1 MFERYTERAR
11 RVLFFA
17 RYEASQLGSIS
28 IETEHL
34 LLGLIREGKGL
45 TSRIF
50 ARSHLSLESIRKEI
64 EGRTVFREKVSTSVE
79 IPFSAETKRVLQFAA
94 EEADRLL
101 HNYIGTE
108 HLLLGILRE
117 ERSVAATILM
127 EKGMRLNTVRE
138 DIVALLNE
146 KTTLTRVKETPLL
159 AEFSRDLTEAAMK
172 NQLDPLVGR
181 GTELERVQQVL
192 CRRTKNNAVL
202 IGEPGVGKTAIVEGL
217 AQKIVYG
224 DVPHFLADKRILAL
238 DISLIVA
245 GTKYR
250 GQFEE
255 RLKAIMKELT
265 ENPNII
271 VFIDELHTLVGA
283 GSAEG
288 SLDAANILKPALS
301 RGEIRCIG
309 ATTPAEY
316 RKYIE
321 KDRSLE
327 RRFQAVKV
335 DPPSE
340 KETIEV
346 LMGVKDRY
354 EQFHHV
360 EYTQRGDRGRRV
372 PVEPL
377 HHRPLPARQGDR
389 PGRRGRRARQ
399 AARVGLLERGVRRD
413 QPQHPRRGRA
423 DGERPSRRRTSRR
436 RSSTASRKS
445 RRARTCSSSARSS
458 TSSPTPA
465 ASPSARATSTRWSR
479 SGRAC
484 RSRRSTR
491 TRATSCSG
499 WKRSC
504 TTASS
509 RRTRRSRRCRARS
522 AGRAPGSRT
531 RTVRS
536 AASCSSGPPASARPS
551 WRARV
556 ANFLFGSDHALI
568 RFDMSEYMEKHSVSK
583 LIGSPPGY
591 VGHEEGGQ
599 LTEKVKRNP
608 YSVVLLD
615 EIEKAHPDLFNI
627 LLQVFEDGHL
637 TDGLGNRVN
646 FKNTIIIMT
655 SNIGA
660 RFIQK
665 KASLGFQST
674 ESSVIARSVNDM
686 VLGEV
691 RKTFNP
697 EFINRIDEII
707 VFEALVDDDLRT
719 ITRLLVKQLND
730 NLVDRKIQLDLA
742 PEVVDW
748 IIEQTCKDRSY
759 GARPLRRAIQRF
771 IEDPLSEE
779 LIRGH
784 LKDGEIEVYLE
795 AGIPGLPSGGP
806 GAGRP
811 PAGVTPPSPSGCASG
826 SDGQSRPDWR
836 PSKIQ

>member
-159 AEFSRDLTEAAMK
+159 AEFSRDLTDAAMK

-181 GTELERVQQVL
+181 HIELERVQQVL

-340 KETIEV
+340 RETIEV

-360 EYTQRGDRGRRV
+360 EYTSEAIEAAVYQSSRYITDRFLPDKAIDLVDEAGARAKLRESGYSSEEFGEINRSIRVAVEQMENAVSEKNFEKAQFYREQEIQARDNLQFVREKFDVKSNMRRV
-372 PVEPL
+372 TVGKTDIDEVVSKWTGVPL
-377 HHRPLPARQGDR
+377 TSINQDEGDKLLR
-389 PGRRGRRARQ
+389 MEDELHKRVISQEKAISALSRAI
-399 AARVGLLERGVRRD
+399 
-413 QPQHPRRGRA
+413 
-423 DGERPSRRRTSRR
+423 
-436 RSSTASRKS
+436 
-445 RRARTCSSSARSS
+445 
-458 TSSPTPA
+458 
-465 ASPSARATSTRWSR
+465 
-479 SGRAC
+479 
-484 RSRRSTR
+484 
-491 TRATSCSG
+491 
-499 WKRSC
+499 
-504 TTASS
+504 
-509 RRTRRSRRCRARS
+509 RRSRAGLKNPNRPVGSFVFLGPTGVGKTELARAL
-522 AGRAPGSRT
+522 
-531 RTVRS
+531 
-536 AASCSSGPPASARPS
+536 
-551 WRARV
+551 

-674 ESSVIARSVNDM
+674 DSATISRSVNDM

-707 VFEALVDDDLRT
+707 VFEALSDDDLRT

-730 NLVDRKIQLDLA
+730 NLVDRKIRLA
-742 PEVVDW
+742 MASEVVDW

-759 GARPLRRAIQRF
+759 GARPLRRAIQRY

-784 LKDGEIEVYLE
+784 LKGGDIEVYLDGGSLAYRP
-795 AGIPGLPSGGP
+795 AGQ
-806 GAGRP
+806 AQEGRP
-811 PAGVTPPSPSGCASG
+811 LA
-826 SDGQSRPDWR
+826 
-836 PSKIQ
+836 

>member
-50 ARSHLSLESIRKEI
+50 ARSHLSLENIRKEI

-117 ERSVAATILM
+117 ERSVAASILM
-127 EKGMRLNTVRE
+127 EKGMRLHTVRE
-138 DIVALLNE
+138 DIVQLLNE

-159 AEFSRDLTEAAMK
+159 AEFSRDLTESAMK

-181 GTELERVQQVL
+181 EHELERVQQVL

-265 ENPNII
+265 DNPNII

-301 RGEIRCIG
+301 RGEIQCIG
-309 ATTPAEY
+309 ATTPSEY
-316 RKYIE
+316 RKSIE

-327 RRFQAVKV
+327 RRFQAMKV
-335 DPPSE
+335 PPPNE
-340 KETIEV
+340 ADATKI
-346 LMGVKDRY
+346 LFGIKDRY
-354 EQFHHV
+354 EKFHAV
-360 EYTQRGDRGRRV
+360 TYTDEAINFAVSHSNRYIPDRF
-372 PVEPL
+372 
-377 HHRPLPARQGDR
+377 LPDKAIDLVDEAG
-389 PGRRGRRARQ
+389 
-399 AARVGLLERGVRRD
+399 ARVKLRQTSLPEEITEVQKRIKFIVHRMENAIANHEFEKARFYSDEERKERENL
-413 QPQHPRRGRA
+413 RA
-423 DGERPSRRRTSRR
+423 LREKYHLDE
-436 RSSTASRKS
+436 SSTGVVGREDIEDVVSRWTGVPITSIKEEETQKLLRIEEELHKRIISQDKS
-445 RRARTCSSSARSS
+445 IVAL
-458 TSSPTPA
+458 
-465 ASPSARATSTRWSR
+465 ARAI
-479 SGRAC
+479 
-484 RSRRSTR
+484 
-491 TRATSCSG
+491 
-499 WKRSC
+499 
-504 TTASS
+504 
-509 RRTRRSRRCRARS
+509 RRSR
-522 AGRAPGSRT
+522 AGLKSPNRPIGS
-531 RTVRS
+531 
-536 AASCSSGPPASARPS
+536 
-551 WRARV
+551 
-556 ANFLFGSDHALI
+556 FLFLGPTGVGKTEVARTLAHFMFGSEKSLI
-568 RFDMSEYMEKHSVSK
+568 RFDMSEFMEKHSVSK

-591 VGHEEGGQ
+591 VGYEEGGQ
-599 LTEKVKRNP
+599 LTERVKRSP
-608 YSVVLLD
+608 YSIILLD
-615 EIEKAHPDLFNI
+615 EIEKAHPDIFNI

-637 TDGLGNRVN
+637 TDGLGNQID

-655 SNIGA
+655 SNLGA
-660 RFIQK
+660 RFLEKKGHLGFSAPMGEGVSSKIEEMVRAEVK
-665 KASLGFQST
+665 KA
-674 ESSVIARSVNDM
+674 
-686 VLGEV
+686 
-691 RKTFNP
+691 FNP
-697 EFINRIDEII
+697 EFLNRLDEVIL
-707 VFEALVDDDLRT
+707 FTSLTDDDL
-719 ITRLLVKQLND
+719 IQIIDLLV
-730 NLVDRKIQLDLA
+730 NLVNVNLVAKQIKIKLA
-742 PEVVDW
+742 PDAAKYLLEK
-748 IIEQTCKDRSY
+748 TCGDRSY
-759 GARPLRRAIQRF
+759 GARPLRRALQKY
-771 IEDPLSEE
+771 IEDPLSEALIQGTLPRPAE
-779 LIRGH
+779 L
-784 LKDGEIEVYLE
+784 EVYLGDT
-795 AGIPGLPSGGP
+795 GIYYRQINAEVETPVTAGGP
-806 GAGRP
+806 AEVVPG
-811 PAGVTPPSPSGCASG
+811 TLLYTF
-826 SDGQSRPDWR
+826 
-836 PSKIQ
+836 

>member
-172 NQLDPLVGR
+172 IQLDPLVGR
-181 GTELERVQQVL
+181 HIELERVQQVL

-327 RRFQAVKV
+327 RRFQAIKV

-340 KETIEV
+340 RETIDV
-346 LMGVKDRY
+346 LLGVKDRY
-354 EQFHHV
+354 ESFHHV
-360 EYTQRGDRGRRV
+360 EYTPEAIEAAVYQSNRYITDRF
-372 PVEPL
+372 
-377 HHRPLPARQGDR
+377 LPDKAIDLVDEAGARAKLREAGYSEEF
-389 PGRRGRRARQ
+389 G
-399 AARVGLLERGVRRD
+399 EINK
-413 QPQHPRRGRA
+413 QHPRRRRA
-423 DGERPSRRRTSRR
+423 DGERGLGEELREGAVLPRAGSAGAREPAVRAREVRRQVEHPPGRRRQGRDRRGRVEVDRRAADLDQPGRRGQAPADGRGAPQARHLAGEGDLGAGAGDPPLTRRPEEPEPAGRQLRVPRSDRR
-436 RSSTASRKS
+436 RQD
-445 RRARTCSSSARSS
+445 RAG
-458 TSSPTPA
+458 
-465 ASPSARATSTRWSR
+465 ARA
-479 SGRAC
+479 G
-484 RSRRSTR
+484 
-491 TRATSCSG
+491 ATSCSAA
-499 WKRSC
+499 
-504 TTASS
+504 TT
-509 RRTRRSRRCRARS
+509 R
-522 AGRAPGSRT
+522 
-531 RTVRS
+531 
-536 AASCSSGPPASARPS
+536 
-551 WRARV
+551 
-556 ANFLFGSDHALI
+556 
-568 RFDMSEYMEKHSVSK
+568 
-583 LIGSPPGY
+583 
-591 VGHEEGGQ
+591 
-599 LTEKVKRNP
+599 
-608 YSVVLLD
+608 
-615 EIEKAHPDLFNI
+615 
-627 LLQVFEDGHL
+627 
-637 TDGLGNRVN
+637 
-646 FKNTIIIMT
+646 
-655 SNIGA
+655 
-660 RFIQK
+660 
-665 KASLGFQST
+665 
-674 ESSVIARSVNDM
+674 
-686 VLGEV
+686 
-691 RKTFNP
+691 
-697 EFINRIDEII
+697 
-707 VFEALVDDDLRT
+707 
-719 ITRLLVKQLND
+719 
-730 NLVDRKIQLDLA
+730 
-742 PEVVDW
+742 
-748 IIEQTCKDRSY
+748 
-759 GARPLRRAIQRF
+759 
-771 IEDPLSEE
+771 
-779 LIRGH
+779 
-784 LKDGEIEVYLE
+784 
-795 AGIPGLPSGGP
+795 
-806 GAGRP
+806 
-811 PAGVTPPSPSGCASG
+811 
-826 SDGQSRPDWR
+826 
-836 PSKIQ
+836 

>member
-50 ARSHLSLESIRKEI
+50 ARSHLSLENIRKEI

-117 ERSVAATILM
+117 ERSVAASILM

-138 DIVALLNE
+138 DIVQLLNE

-159 AEFSRDLTEAAMK
+159 AEFSRDLTESAMK

-181 GTELERVQQVL
+181 EHELERVQQVL

-255 RLKAIMKELT
+255 RLKAIIE
-265 ENPNII
+265 
-271 VFIDELHTLVGA
+271 ELHTLVGA

-327 RRFQAVKV
+327 RRFQAIKV
-335 DPPSE
+335 DPPTE
-340 KETIEV
+340 RETVDV
-346 LMGVKDRY
+346 LLGVKDRY
-354 EQFHHV
+354 ESFHHV
-360 EYTQRGDRGRRV
+360 EYTQDAIEAAVYQSNRYITDRF
-372 PVEPL
+372 
-377 HHRPLPARQGDR
+377 LPDKAIDLVDEAG
-389 PGRRGRRARQ
+389 
-399 AARVGLLERGVRRD
+399 
-413 QPQHPRRGRA
+413 
-423 DGERPSRRRTSRR
+423 
-436 RSSTASRKS
+436 
-445 RRARTCSSSARSS
+445 
-458 TSSPTPA
+458 
-465 ASPSARATSTRWSR
+465 ARAKLKEAGYSEEFGEINKSIRVAVEQMESAVSQKDFEKAQFYREQEVTARENLQFVREKFDVKSNARKVIVGKAEIDEVVSKWTGVPMASINQDEGDKLLRMETDLHKRVISQETAISAISR
-479 SGRAC
+479 AI
-484 RSRRSTR
+484 
-491 TRATSCSG
+491 
-499 WKRSC
+499 
-504 TTASS
+504 
-509 RRTRRSRRCRARS
+509 RRSR
-522 AGRAPGSRT
+522 AGLKNP
-531 RTVRS
+531 
-536 AASCSSGPPASARPS
+536 ARPVGS
-551 WRARV
+551 FVFLGPTGVGKTELARAL

-615 EIEKAHPDLFNI
+615 EIEKAHPDIFNI

-665 KASLGFQST
+665 KASMGFQSSDAG
-674 ESSVIARSVNDM
+674 EINKNVSEM

-691 RKTFNP
+691 KRTFNP

-707 VFEALVDDDLRT
+707 VFEALSDEDLRR
-719 ITRLLVKQLND
+719 IMGLLVNQLND
-730 NLVDRKIQLDLA
+730 NLTDRKLKISLT
-742 PEVVDW
+742 PEVIGW
-748 IIEQTCKDRSY
+748 IIEVTCKDRSY
-759 GARPLRRAIQRF
+759 GARPLRRAIQRYV
-771 IEDPLSEE
+771 EDPLSEE

-784 LKDGEIEVYLE
+784 LRGGDIEVYLD
-795 AGIPGLPSGGP
+795 AGQL
-806 GAGRP
+806 AYR
-811 PAGVTPPSPSGCASG
+811 PAGELAIGRKLA
-826 SDGQSRPDWR
+826 
-836 PSKIQ
+836 

>member
-117 ERSVAATILM
+117 ERSVAASILM
-127 EKGMRLNTVRE
+127 EKGMRLNTVRD
-138 DIVALLNE
+138 DIVQLLNE

-181 GTELERVQQVL
+181 DYELERVQQVL

-301 RGEIRCIG
+301 RGEIQCIG
-309 ATTPAEY
+309 ATTPGEY
-316 RKYIE
+316 RKSIE

-327 RRFQAVKV
+327 RRFQSVKVPPPNETEAVK
-335 DPPSE
+335 
-340 KETIEV
+340 II
-346 LMGVKDRY
+346 GGIKDRY
-354 EQFHHV
+354 EKFHAV
-360 EYTQRGDRGRRV
+360 TYTQEAVDFAVSHSNRYIPDRF
-372 PVEPL
+372 
-377 HHRPLPARQGDR
+377 LPDKAIDLVDEAG
-389 PGRRGRRARQ
+389 
-399 AARVGLLERGVRRD
+399 
-413 QPQHPRRGRA
+413 
-423 DGERPSRRRTSRR
+423 
-436 RSSTASRKS
+436 
-445 RRARTCSSSARSS
+445 
-458 TSSPTPA
+458 
-465 ASPSARATSTRWSR
+465 ARAKLKQTSLPEELTEVQKRIKFIVHRMENAIANHEFEKARFYSDEERKERENLRALREKYHLDESATGVVNREDIEEVVSRWTGVPIASIKEEESQKLLR
-479 SGRAC
+479 IEEELHKRVISQDQAIRALA
-484 RSRRSTR
+484 
-491 TRATSCSG
+491 RAI
-499 WKRSC
+499 
-504 TTASS
+504 
-509 RRTRRSRRCRARS
+509 RRSRAGLKAPTRPIGSFLFLGPTGVGKTEVARAL
-522 AGRAPGSRT
+522 
-531 RTVRS
+531 
-536 AASCSSGPPASARPS
+536 
-551 WRARV
+551 
-556 ANFLFGSDHALI
+556 ANFLFGSDKSLI
-568 RFDMSEYMEKHSVSK
+568 RFDMSEFMEKHSISK

-591 VGHEEGGQ
+591 VGYEEGGQ
-599 LTEKVKRNP
+599 LTERVKRAP

-615 EIEKAHPDLFNI
+615 EIEKAHPDVFNI
-627 LLQVFEDGHL
+627 LLQVFEDGQL
-637 TDGLGNRVN
+637 TDGLGNTVD
-646 FKNTIIIMT
+646 FKNAIIVMT

-660 RFIQK
+660 RHLQK
-665 KASLGFQST
+665 RTGLGFQSDAP
-674 ESSVIARSVNDM
+674 ESISGKVEDLVRN
-686 VLGEV
+686 EV
-691 RKTFNP
+691 KRTFNP
-697 EFINRIDEII
+697 E
-707 VFEALVDDDLRT
+707 
-719 ITRLLVKQLND
+719 
-730 NLVDRKIQLDLA
+730 
-742 PEVVDW
+742 
-748 IIEQTCKDRSY
+748 
-759 GARPLRRAIQRF
+759 
-771 IEDPLSEE
+771 
-779 LIRGH
+779 
-784 LKDGEIEVYLE
+784 
-795 AGIPGLPSGGP
+795 
-806 GAGRP
+806 
-811 PAGVTPPSPSGCASG
+811 
-826 SDGQSRPDWR
+826 
-836 PSKIQ
+836 

>member
-17 RYEASQLGSIS
+17 RYEASQLGSVS

-50 ARSHLSLESIRKEI
+50 ARSHLSLENIRKEI
-64 EGRTVFREKVSTSVE
+64 EGRTVYREKVSTSVE

-117 ERSVAATILM
+117 ERSVAASILM
-127 EKGMRLNTVRE
+127 EKGMRLHSVRE
-138 DIVALLNE
+138 DIVQLLNE
-146 KTTLTRVKETPLL
+146 KTTLTRAAKETPLL

-181 GTELERVQQVL
+181 DYELERVQQVL

-217 AQKIVYG
+217 AQKVVFG

-309 ATTPAEY
+309 ATTPSEY

-327 RRFQAVKV
+327 RRFQAIKV
-335 DPPSE
+335 DPPAE
-340 KETIEV
+340 KETIEI

-360 EYTQRGDRGRRV
+360 EYTREAIEAAVYQSSRYITDRFLPDKAIDLVDEAGARAKLKEAGYSDELPELNKSIRVAVEQLENAVTQKDFERVQYYKDQEQNARESLQSRLKEKFDVTSTARKIIVGKTEIDEVVSKWTGVPIASINQEEGDKLLRMEEELHRRV
-372 PVEPL
+372 ISQEK
-377 HHRPLPARQGDR
+377 AISAIS
-389 PGRRGRRARQ
+389 RAI
-399 AARVGLLERGVRRD
+399 
-413 QPQHPRRGRA
+413 
-423 DGERPSRRRTSRR
+423 
-436 RSSTASRKS
+436 
-445 RRARTCSSSARSS
+445 
-458 TSSPTPA
+458 
-465 ASPSARATSTRWSR
+465 
-479 SGRAC
+479 
-484 RSRRSTR
+484 
-491 TRATSCSG
+491 
-499 WKRSC
+499 
-504 TTASS
+504 
-509 RRTRRSRRCRARS
+509 RRSRAGLKNPARPVGSFIFLGPTGVGKTELARS
-522 AGRAPGSRT
+522 L
-531 RTVRS
+531 
-536 AASCSSGPPASARPS
+536 
-551 WRARV
+551 
-556 ANFLFGSDHALI
+556 ANFLFGSDGALI

-615 EIEKAHPDLFNI
+615 EIEKAHPDIFNI

-665 KASLGFQST
+665 KASLGFQASDAGA
-674 ESSVIARSVNDM
+674 IDKNVNDM

-691 RKTFNP
+691 KRTFNP

-707 VFEALVDDDLRT
+707 VFEALTDDDLRR
-719 ITRLLVKQLND
+719 ITGLLIDQLNV
-730 NLVDRKIQLDLA
+730 NLADRRMKINVTA
-742 PEVVDW
+742 EVIDW
-748 IIEQTCKDRSY
+748 IIENTLKDRSY
-759 GARPLRRAIQRF
+759 GARPLRRAIQRH

-784 LKDGEIEVYLE
+784 LRDGEIDVFVD
-795 AGIPGLPSGGP
+795 AGQLAYRS
-806 GAGRP
+806 AGELT
-811 PAGVTPPSPSGCASG
+811 AG
-826 SDGQSRPDWR
+826 
-836 PSKIQ
+836 